1 MEKRH
6 SIQNEND
13 YSRQSSG
20 QRIITP
26 DSRGKGFNK
35 FSNYCRSISSFPV
48 ELGHREWPGW
58 LARGIKRA
66 RLSWPRVKRPP
77 TVAHPTTFP
86 PLSFSLSLS
95 LSLFLSRA
103 RLLVEELDAS
113 NERALPE
120 WRVRDDALLTSVEG
134 SVWPINNSR
143 GRMWNNN
150 RIGDEQLRKLLLRKF
165 LRKWEGR
172 WRLF

>member
-95 LSLFLSRA
+95 LSLARAFIGRRA
-103 RLLVEELDAS
+103 RRVERTSLAGMKSARRRSFDIG
-113 NERALPE
+113 
-120 WRVRDDALLTSVEG
+120 WRICLADKQFSWTDVE
-134 SVWPINNSR
+134 
-143 GRMWNNN
+143 
-150 RIGDEQLRKLLLRKF
+150 
-165 LRKWEGR
+165 
-172 WRLF
+172 